1 MSTEVVHGPHPP
13 FRTPLAPGGPY
24 RLTIEGYYTTQDGL
38 TAAGVTACQW
48 VSDRPVKRQAE
59 LLGMRTAFI
68 DWFLLQ
74 WVACGGTFEDGVRHL
89 PGYPF
94 ELLRQRVLGAGS

>member
-1 MSTEVVHGPHPP
+1 MDPT
-13 FRTPLAPGGPY
+13 
-24 RLTIEGYYTTQDGL
+24 RLTIEGYYTPQDGL
-38 TAAGVTACQW
+38 IAVGVTACQS
-48 VSDRPVKRQAE
+48 VSDWPVKRQAE

-89 PGYPF
+89 QGYPF
-94 ELLRQRVLGAGS
+94 ELHRQRASGTGS